1 MLPGVGPKNDSNVF
15 PISKTICETPRAEL
29 FFGGEKEKAAAGAA
43 NIEDEL
49 CAWAPNYIF
58 LCLPAASRST
68 S

>member
-1 MLPGVGPKNDSNVF
+1 VF

-58 LCLPAASRST
+58 FVPAGSKPIDVLSDSVRNT
-68 S
+68 